1 MGKVTAGKEMLG
13 DFAPQFAG
21 FNDDVLFGEVWSRE
35 DKLAPRERSIV
46 TVSALLSSGIL
57 DSSLKFHIQKAK
69 DNGVTKEE
77 MVKDMGRYDV
87 VLIGFPIWW
96 YVAPR
101 IIQTFLESYD
111 FSGKKISLFAT
122 SGMSGMGDTQE
133 ILRLSCPG
141 AATWGAGRR
150 FSESASESE
159 INRWVGKS
167 SF

>member
-1 MGKVTAGKEMLG
+1 MNEKKALVAFFSATGVTAKIAEKVAKVVEG
-13 DFAPQFAG
+13 DLFEIVPAEPYTK
-21 FNDDVLFGEVWSRE
+21 DDLNWHDGMSR
-35 DKLAPRERSIV
+35 
-46 TVSALLSSGIL
+46 
-57 DSSLKFHIQKAK
+57 SSL
-69 DNGVTKEE
+69 E
-77 MVKDMGRYDV
+77 MNDRSSRPEIAHMVDGMERYETIF
-87 VLIGFPIWW
+87 IGFPIWW